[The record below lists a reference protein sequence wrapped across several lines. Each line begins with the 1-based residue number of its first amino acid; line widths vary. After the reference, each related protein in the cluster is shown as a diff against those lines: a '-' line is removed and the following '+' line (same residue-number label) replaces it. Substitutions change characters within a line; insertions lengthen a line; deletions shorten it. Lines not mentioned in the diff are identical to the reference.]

1 MRFLIKVIRKNM
13 LVIRWIMDWKGI
25 KKKGDKVGDNYSNL
39 EEK

>member
-25 KKKGDKVGDNYSNL
+25 KKKKKK
-39 EEK
+39 EIR